1 MQRKALLRCHGSG
14 AGCQPGLLWG
24 DLSDMQHF
32 ADKPAE
38 QLMRH
43 MEGML
48 QTRPD
53 ELRMLLW
60 DRMSPGFAELLT
72 CKLEERAAQAGGGSS
87 ICLGVSHGT
96 YMQSITRCLK
106 TRKNELHTLLW
117 CMRLAFAEL
126 LTSTLVQH
134 AAE

>member
-1 MQRKALLRCHGSG
+1 MRRKALLRCHGSG

-60 DRMSPGFAELLT
+60 ERMSPGFAELLT
-72 CKLEERAAQAGGGSS
+72 CKLEERAAQADGGSH
-87 ICLGVSHGT
+87 IVC
-96 YMQSITRCLK
+96 MQNNTPSLK
-106 TRKNELHTLLW
+106 TRDNELHMLLW

-126 LTSTLVQH
+126 LTCTLVRH
-134 AAE
+134 AAG